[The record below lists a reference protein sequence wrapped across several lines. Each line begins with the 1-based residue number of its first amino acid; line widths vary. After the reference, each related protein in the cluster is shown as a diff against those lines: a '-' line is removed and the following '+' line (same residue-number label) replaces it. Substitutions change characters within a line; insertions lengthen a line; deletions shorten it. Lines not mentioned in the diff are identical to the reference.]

1 MRILITGASGSGTTT
16 LGQALAAKLRW
27 AFIDVDDYFWLP
39 TKPPYQLRRDPSSRL
54 DMILQELNR
63 HDNAVASG
71 TVMAWGVEL
80 ENSFDLIVF
89 LYLDTAIRIGR
100 LRQRELEK
108 LGFVDEAF
116 IQWAF
121 EYDTGPSEGRSLA
134 KHQRWLSERTSPI
147 LRLEGDLTVDERCK
161 CILNVLERNSMF

>member
-116 IQWAF
+116 I
-121 EYDTGPSEGRSLA
+121 
-134 KHQRWLSERTSPI
+134 RTSPI